1 MAEEA
6 DRARASVV
14 STPSAEMNLNN
25 LMNLLLILGLFIS
38 SLGLAIFIS
47 NRLYAS
53 ACLVLTYNFSYSL
66 SIPSLFGIRGQN
78 VILIDVRNT

>member
-25 LMNLLLILGLFIS
+25 LMNLLLMFRPFYFFAWSGYIYFES
-38 SLGLAIFIS
+38 TV
-47 NRLYAS
+47 RLS
-53 ACLVLTYNFSYSL
+53 DFSYSL